1 MEKVSQDSSP
11 ATRKLNTISRC
22 CISSENEKGQ
32 GQKLNN
38 FQTFSSFL
46 SSQSCH
52 SKEKQ
57 KSSFIL
63 SSIFKMK
70 ITNQHKQIIKLISG
84 DTLKIRVDS
93 WSSPEIEIEDATT
106 KDSICVH
113 VDRSFL
119 EGVLI
124 STINDLRY
132 SKGEANQLFLKSI
145 AEASNKIISDW
156 IGEDL
161 EKSRKAEELKA
172 NEWEE

>member
-1 MEKVSQDSSP
+1 
-11 ATRKLNTISRC
+11 
-22 CISSENEKGQ
+22 
-32 GQKLNN
+32 
-38 FQTFSSFL
+38 
-46 SSQSCH
+46 
-52 SKEKQ
+52 
-57 KSSFIL
+57 
-63 SSIFKMK
+63 MK
-70 ITNQHKQIIKLISG
+70 ITNQHKQIIRLISG
-84 DTLKIRVDS
+84 DTLRIRVNS

-132 SKGEANQLFLKSI
+132 SKGEANQLFLKTI
-145 AEASNKIISDW
+145 AEASNKIVSDW

-172 NEWEE
+172 NEAIDSEWET